1 MININGRFYKLL
13 IIRKNISNIYLRIKD
28 DTLEVTCPKCL
39 SDKEVV
45 DFVNK
50 KSSWIIKNTIK
61 REIKQNTSK
70 LLVNEYIYYFGK
82 KYYLTI
88 LIGKPRVLIKDNN
101 LIIYAKDISIDEALK
116 VFYKDGQKELLRII
130 NDIQDKYLNIIR
142 DYGYNLVPEYKF
154 KLLKSAW
161 GINYTKKNLI
171 VINERLIHF
180 DKSYIEAVLWHEI
193 LHFVVPNHSKRFHEV
208 LEYHMPNYKELIK
221 NIY

>member
-1 MININGRFYKLL
+1 MININGHFYKLL

-39 SDKEVV
+39 SDREVV
-45 DFVNK
+45 DFVDK

-88 LIGKPRVLIKDNN
+88 LIGKPRVLIKDDN
-101 LIIYAKDISIDEALK
+101 LIIYAKDISISEALK
-116 VFYKDGQKELLRII
+116 VFYKDGQKELLKII
-130 NDIQDKYLNIIR
+130 YNIQDKYLNIIR

-180 DKSYIEAVLWHEI
+180 DNKYIEAVLWHEI
-193 LHFVVPNHSKRFHEV
+193 LHFVIPNHSKRFHEV

>member
-1 MININGRFYKLL
+1 MINIDGRFYKLL

-28 DTLEVTCPKCL
+28 DTLEVTCPKYL
-39 SDKEVV
+39 NDNEVV

-61 REIKQNTSK
+61 REIKQNNSK
-70 LLVNEYIYYFGK
+70 LLVNEYIYYLGK

-88 LIGKPRVLIKDNN
+88 LIGKPRVLIKDDN
-101 LIIYAKDISIDEALK
+101 LIIYAKDISISEALK
-116 VFYKDGQKELLRII
+116 VFYKDGQRELLKII
-130 NDIQDKYLNIIR
+130 YNVQDKYLNIIR

-180 DKSYIEAVLWHEI
+180 DNKYIEAVLWHEI
-193 LHFVVPNHSKRFHEV
+193 LHFVIPNHSKRFHEV

>member
-28 DTLEVTCPKCL
+28 DTLEVTCPKYL
-39 SDKEVV
+39 NDNEVV

-61 REIKQNTSK
+61 REIKQNNSK
-70 LLVNEYIYYFGK
+70 LLVNEYIYYLGK

>member
-28 DTLEVTCPKCL
+28 DTLEVTCPKYL
-39 SDKEVV
+39 NDNEVV

-61 REIKQNTSK
+61 REIKQNNSK
-70 LLVNEYIYYFGK
+70 LLVNEYIYYLGK

-101 LIIYAKDISIDEALK
+101 LIIYAKDISISEALK
-116 VFYKDGQKELLRII
+116 VFYKDGQKELLKII
-130 NDIQDKYLNIIR
+130 NDVQGRYLNIIR

-171 VINERLIHF
+171 VINEKLIHF
-180 DKSYIEAVLWHEI
+180 DKKYIEAVLWHEI
-193 LHFVVPNHSKRFHEV
+193 LHFVIPNHSKRFHEV

>member
-1 MININGRFYKLL
+1 MINIDGRFYKLL

-28 DTLEVTCPKCL
+28 DTLEVTCPKYL
-39 SDKEVV
+39 NDNEVV

-61 REIKQNTSK
+61 REIKQNNSK
-70 LLVNEYIYYFGK
+70 LLVNEYIYYLGK

-88 LIGKPRVLIKDNN
+88 LIGKSRVLIKDNN
-101 LIIYAKDISIDEALK
+101 LIIYAKDISISEALK
-116 VFYKDGQKELLRII
+116 VFYKDGQKELLKII
-130 NDIQDKYLNIIR
+130 NDVQGRYLNIIR

-171 VINERLIHF
+171 VINEKLIHF
-180 DKSYIEAVLWHEI
+180 DKKYIEAVLWHEI
-193 LHFVVPNHSKRFHEV
+193 LHFVIPNHSKRFHEV

-221 NIY
+221 NIF

>member
-1 MININGRFYKLL
+1 MINIDGRFYKLL

-28 DTLEVTCPKCL
+28 DTLEVTCPKYL
-39 SDKEVV
+39 NDNEVV

-61 REIKQNTSK
+61 REIKQNNSK
-70 LLVNEYIYYFGK
+70 LLVNEYIYYLGK

-101 LIIYAKDISIDEALK
+101 LIIYAKDISISEALK
-116 VFYKDGQKELLRII
+116 VFYKDGQKELLKII
-130 NDIQDKYLNIIR
+130 NDVQDRYLNIIR

-171 VINERLIHF
+171 VINEKLIHF
-180 DKSYIEAVLWHEI
+180 DKKYIEAVLWHEI
-193 LHFVVPNHSKRFHEV
+193 LHFVIPNHSKRFHEV